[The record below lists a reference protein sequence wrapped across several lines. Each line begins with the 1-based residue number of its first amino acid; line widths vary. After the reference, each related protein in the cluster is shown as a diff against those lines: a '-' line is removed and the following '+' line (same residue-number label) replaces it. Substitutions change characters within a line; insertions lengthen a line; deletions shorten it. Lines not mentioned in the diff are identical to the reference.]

1 MSHEGEEVDGKKDAQ
16 RATHEHDKDGR
27 SRERGEHG

>member
-16 RATHEHDKDGR
+16 RAAQEYDEDERG
-27 SRERGEHG
+27 RERGEHG